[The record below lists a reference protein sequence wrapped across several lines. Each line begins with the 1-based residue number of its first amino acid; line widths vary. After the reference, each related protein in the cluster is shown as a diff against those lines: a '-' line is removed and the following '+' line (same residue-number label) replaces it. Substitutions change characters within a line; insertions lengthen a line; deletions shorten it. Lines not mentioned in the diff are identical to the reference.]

1 LYKGLLTTRR
11 HPELNLT
18 TVMRK
23 LDEKIAP
30 ALGPAFNET
39 EIDPESSS
47 WDDWFTI
54 MTTMVPNKPL
64 ALIHSS
70 G

>member
-1 LYKGLLTTRR
+1 
-11 HPELNLT
+11 
-18 TVMRK
+18 MRK